1 MTKNI
6 CIIFSFSLQ
15 VRSGVK
21 MHKIYFDHAAT
32 TSTRKEVVDIMLP
45 YFTESFGNPSS
56 VYEIAR
62 KNKQAVDEARQ
73 KTADLLGADFNEI
86 YFTSGGT
93 ESDNWAIKGVAE
105 SYKSKGNHIITSAI
119 EHHAVLHTCQYLESK
134 GYEVTYLPVDEYG
147 QVNPEDVRKAIKDTT
162 ILISIMYANN
172 EIGTIQPIEEI
183 GRIAKERGVLFHTDA
198 VQAMGH
204 IPIDVKKANVDL
216 LSFSGHKFHGPKGI
230 GALYIRKGVRIKPL
244 LHGGAQERNRRAGTE
259 NVPGIVGLAAALELA
274 IRDMEENNKKMLE
287 LRDYIIRGITE
298 RIEHVKL
305 NGHPTKRLPNN
316 INFTFDFIE
325 GESLLLLLDSKGIYC
340 SSGSACTSG
349 SLDPSHVLLAIGLP
363 HERAH
368 GSLRITLGDEN
379 TKEEA
384 DYLLEVLPSVVQ
396 RLRDMSPL
404 YEEFKR
410 KNK

>member
-1 MTKNI
+1 
-6 CIIFSFSLQ
+6 
-15 VRSGVK
+15 

-183 GRIAKERGVLFHTDA
+183 GKIAREKGIVFHTDA
-198 VQAMGH
+198 VQAVGH

-216 LSFSGHKFHGPKGI
+216 LSLSGHKFHGPKGV
-230 GALYIRKGVRIKPL
+230 GVLYIRKGVKIKPL
-244 LHGGAQERNRRAGTE
+244 LHGGAQERGRRGGTE
-259 NVPGIVGLAAALELA
+259 NVAGIVGLAKALELA
-274 IRDMEENNKKMLE
+274 LENVEENNKKMTE
-287 LRDYIIRGITE
+287 LRDYIIKEVTS
-298 RIEHVKL
+298 RIDHVKL
-305 NGHPTKRLPNN
+305 NGHPTDRLPNN

-325 GESLLLLLDSKGIYC
+325 GESLLLLLDMKGIYA

-363 HERAH
+363 HEKAH

-384 DYLLEVLPSVVQ
+384 DYFLEVLPSIVQ

-404 YEEFKR
+404 YEAYKKEQ
-410 KNK
+410 NL